1 MSQSGALPV
10 KGAVLNV
17 VSRSLQTG
25 ATEGGDDGG
34 TDEAASA
41 TAAASIEPP
50 FARHHLMAKAT
61 EPQTCKFRTEQRK
74 NTATCLL

>member
-50 FARHHLMAKAT
+50 CGTPPDGKSH
-61 EPQTCKFRTEQRK
+61 RTANMQVSH
-74 NTATCLL
+74 